1 MVTSSDLFP
10 KEDGVERIVIS
21 IRACDKEFVVHEQP
35 ESWFRPRCLR
45 RIRDNHGK
53 YSVETCSRPE
63 LRTDTCFMAVRE
75 SQLGK
80 AYYILRVSTHNEMI
94 FAARRAVAALLNI
107 ARCDGYEFVLRG

>member
-1 MVTSSDLFP
+1 M
-10 KEDGVERIVIS
+10 ERIVIS
-21 IRACDKEFVVHEQP
+21 IRACDKGFVVHEQP

-53 YSVETCSRPE
+53 YSVETCSCPE

-80 AYYILRVSTHNEMI
+80 AYYVSILQVSTHNEMI